1 MKIIGICGSLRRESF
16 NRKILVFA
24 KKFFPK
30 DITFEIIAIGDL
42 PLFNQDLESNPPQS
56 VIKFR
61 GKIKSADGILFA
73 VNEHNYSVSSVLK
86 NAIEWGSRPYAAAVM
101 NKKPAAMFSAS
112 NGMLGGAR
120 AQYHLRQICVQVDM
134 YPLNKP
140 EVIITFAQDKFDQKG
155 NLIDIHT
162 QEKLK
167 ELIEAFI
174 SLVRNSRT
182 AGGI

>member
-1 MKIIGICGSLRRESF
+1 MKILLISP
-16 NRKILVFA
+16 
-24 KKFFPK
+24 FFSPDVGGVETMLSNFCNFLTSQK
-30 DITFEIIAIGDL
+30 YTVVVITYN
-42 PLFNQDLESNPPQS
+42 PLIVKEKA
-56 VIKFR
+56 KFR
-61 GKIKSADGILFA
+61 EKIKSADGILFA

-86 NAIEWGSRPYAAAVM
+86 NVIEWGSRPYAAAVM
-101 NKKPAAMFSAS
+101 NKKPVAMFSAS

-155 NLIDIHT
+155 NLTDVHT

-167 ELIEAFI
+167 ELIDAFI
-174 SLVRNSRT
+174 PWVKNSRR
-182 AGGI
+182 AGGL